1 MVKGTAGT
9 LGFEEGMYGILYQV
23 VQKTDELAFR
33 GVPIYC
39 VYSTESSTVK
49 PSQLRNDVAIFPTRE
64 GVLSLLTFLN
74 LKALIKRFYPK
85 NYDKDE
91 PFLPIELVRALFLS
105 PAFLNII
112 DKQNCFKE
120 TTNENT
126 KQRSKFSVKQ
136 YIQQRH
142 DFHSKV
148 KIRIAMIGGLHR
160 TGTSCFFFSGEEATP
175 NKELK
180 IKTKNKSNSHRLIDL
195 STDMIINT
203 APPLTIL
210 LPKDLT
216 YTNKYIEQCNAYSYH
231 IEEWKHKSI
240 TPTYKSLSLM
250 ILDDTKHEDI
260 EDEMRYKKN
269 TIFTNPP
276 DQVSNC

>member
-1 MVKGTAGT
+1 
-9 LGFEEGMYGILYQV
+9 
-23 VQKTDELAFR
+23 
-33 GVPIYC
+33 
-39 VYSTESSTVK
+39 
-49 PSQLRNDVAIFPTRE
+49 
-64 GVLSLLTFLN
+64 
-74 LKALIKRFYPK
+74 
-85 NYDKDE
+85 
-91 PFLPIELVRALFLS
+91 
-105 PAFLNII
+105 
-112 DKQNCFKE
+112 
-120 TTNENT
+120 
-126 KQRSKFSVKQ
+126 
-136 YIQQRH
+136 
-142 DFHSKV
+142 
-148 KIRIAMIGGLHR
+148 
-160 TGTSCFFFSGEEATP
+160 
-175 NKELK
+175 
-180 IKTKNKSNSHRLIDL
+180 
-195 STDMIINT
+195 MIINT